1 MITENPIIKNKQ
13 GTIAYLAFWIVFGTL
28 HTSLLLNYTPLSA
41 GKAIVDSVIYNGL
54 FAILGLGIW
63 FPVMH
68 TSNHKSDLVSLL
80 IHHISAALI
89 IQFIWLSL
97 GLGITILIYGEP
109 EYYKDYIV
117 EPMPWRL
124 GMGTLYYF
132 VIAMI
137 YHMAINNI
145 KLRKKSVAEMKLKK
159 LVKETELNM
168 LKWQLNPHFLFNSLN
183 SISSLTITHPEKAHE
198 MIILLSDFLRYSL
211 AHNKD
216 EKTSLKSEIENI
228 KSYLE
233 IEQVRFGEK
242 LICNFEYNSDIDDLL
257 IPNLILQP
265 LYENAIK
272 YGVQDSIEE
281 AEIKTIISCEENSLI
296 ITISNSCNDS
306 VYVKKGSGVGLK
318 NIEERLALIYGNRAH
333 FSRLRE
339 GDKYIVKLKIPQ

>member
-1 MITENPIIKNKQ
+1 LITENPIFKNKQ
-13 GTIAYLAFWIVFGTL
+13 SIIIYLAFWMVFGTL
-28 HTSLLLNYTPLSA
+28 HVSLLLNYTPLSV
-41 GKAIVDSVIYNGL
+41 GKAVMDSVVYNGL

-63 FPVMH
+63 FPVIH
-68 TSNHKSDLVSLL
+68 TTNHKSDFVSLL

-89 IQFIWLSL
+89 IQFIWLAI

-109 EYYKDYIV
+109 EYYRDYLV

-137 YHMAINNI
+137 YHMAINNS
-145 KLRKKSVAEMKLKK
+145 KLQERSMAEVKLKK

-233 IEQVRFGEK
+233 IEQVRFGDK
-242 LICNFEYNSDIDDLL
+242 LICNFEYNSDIENML

-272 YGVQDSIEE
+272 YGVQDSIE
-281 AEIKTIISCEENSLI
+281 ATAINTTIDKEENSLV
-296 ITISNSCNDS
+296 ITITNSCNDT
-306 VYVKKGSGVGLK
+306 VYVKKGSGVGLR

-333 FSRLRE
+333 FSRQKQ
-339 GDKYIVKLKIPQ
+339 DDNFIVKLKIPQ